1 MALPLF
7 WRTWSS
13 TCAFSVPLFQQAL
26 RTRIDSH
33 TFFLRPMNAY
43 LRAQERARLERDIGA
58 LKKRMSK
65 KPPSLQNDAQRLAS
79 VLGSYARPAA
89 SALEKAYGDRKLLN
103 MELKQERAPF
113 EHTRGNQGEGRGRI
127 HHSLPSAGRRR
138 AHSVDPDSPSRRKSL
153 SEEV

>member
-1 MALPLF
+1 
-7 WRTWSS
+7 
-13 TCAFSVPLFQQAL
+13 
-26 RTRIDSH
+26 
-33 TFFLRPMNAY
+33 MNAY

-79 VLGSYARPAA
+79 VLGSYAQPAA
-89 SALEKAYGDRKLLN
+89 SALEKAYGDLKLLN
-103 MELKQERAPF
+103 MELKQERVPF
-113 EHTRGNQGEGRGRI
+113 EYTRGNPGEGRGRI
-127 HHSLPSAGRRR
+127 DHRPPSAVRRR